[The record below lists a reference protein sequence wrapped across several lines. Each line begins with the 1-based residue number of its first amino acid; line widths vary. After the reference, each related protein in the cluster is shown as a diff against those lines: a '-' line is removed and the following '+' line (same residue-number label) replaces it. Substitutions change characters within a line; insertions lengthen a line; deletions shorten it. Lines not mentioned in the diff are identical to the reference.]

1 MIQRVMVTAGGAG
14 IGWAIAKAF
23 ADSGAKVHVCDVDE
37 RALDN
42 VTKTYPAV
50 AARRVD
56 LTNEQAID
64 EWFDHALGDL
74 GGLDV
79 LINNA
84 GTKGPTGYVEEL
96 KLNDWRE
103 CLTVCLDAQFL
114 CARRAAPLMKSQS
127 AGSIVNISSTAGLY
141 GYGLRTPYAAAKWA
155 VIGFTKSLAVELG
168 PYGVRAN
175 AICPGSV
182 DGARMQNVIRAEAE
196 SRGVRVDIVLEL
208 GTVPRVAADEAML
221 EEALSHIVRN
231 AIEAVPDRGTVTIT
245 TWASEG
251 AVLCAVVDTGVGMP
265 DDVLQ
270 RAAEPF
276 FTTKGPQRPG
286 LGLSCALGLMRQLG
300 GQLDLRSDV
309 GDGTRVTVRLRAYV
323 S

>member
-37 RALDN
+37 RALYN

-50 AARRVD
+50 AARKVD
-56 LTNEQAID
+56 LTNEQEID

-103 CLTVCLDAQFL
+103 CLTVCLDVQFL
-114 CARRAAPLMKSQS
+114 CARRAAPLMKSQG

-196 SRGVRVDIVLEL
+196 SRGVSIDVVQKEYVQSQSIKRFVSPEEIADMCLFLSSPAAKMVTGQAIAVDGHTE
-208 GTVPRVAADEAML
+208 TF
-221 EEALSHIVRN
+221 HI
-231 AIEAVPDRGTVTIT
+231 G
-245 TWASEG
+245 S
-251 AVLCAVVDTGVGMP
+251 
-265 DDVLQ
+265 
-270 RAAEPF
+270 
-276 FTTKGPQRPG
+276 
-286 LGLSCALGLMRQLG
+286 
-300 GQLDLRSDV
+300 
-309 GDGTRVTVRLRAYV
+309 
-323 S
+323 